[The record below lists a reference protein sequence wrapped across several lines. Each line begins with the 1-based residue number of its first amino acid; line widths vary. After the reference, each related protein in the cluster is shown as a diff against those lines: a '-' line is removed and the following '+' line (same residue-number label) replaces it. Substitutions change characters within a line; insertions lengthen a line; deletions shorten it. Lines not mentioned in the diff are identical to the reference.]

1 MMKIIPILLI
11 GILILSGLGTGA
23 AIGEITKQ
31 KTMQSHNNIQ
41 MLNNGGFDIRAK
53 YSYIRSY
60 RGGGGIFI
68 ISMAPKNG
76 FSGLVFLQIK
86 GDSNLNAQLHRR
98 ILNKESEVAEL
109 TINPNEFAEIKTHQI
124 IITAIHFKMPIL
136 TTILYLISKII
147 PARSQY
153 STNHLYDCHDIGS
166 LTTPL
171 FDIRKLV
178 LEVEMFNWSSDNLP
192 DAIIKRNEL
201 IEWLEVEH
209 PEFDTFSDINSF
221 AYVTYPSHLVVEHW
235 TFLYEEWEMRV
246 CYHVMIPPYD
256 WSKIYLRKRGEV
268 DAVFAAKRE
277 SDDTTYEISLSEYP
291 TYYGY

>member
-1 MMKIIPILLI
+1 M
-11 GILILSGLGTGA
+11 
-23 AIGEITKQ
+23 
-31 KTMQSHNNIQ
+31 
-41 MLNNGGFDIRAK
+41 
-53 YSYIRSY
+53 
-60 RGGGGIFI
+60 
-68 ISMAPKNG
+68 
-76 FSGLVFLQIK
+76 
-86 GDSNLNAQLHRR
+86 
-98 ILNKESEVAEL
+98 NKESEVAEL